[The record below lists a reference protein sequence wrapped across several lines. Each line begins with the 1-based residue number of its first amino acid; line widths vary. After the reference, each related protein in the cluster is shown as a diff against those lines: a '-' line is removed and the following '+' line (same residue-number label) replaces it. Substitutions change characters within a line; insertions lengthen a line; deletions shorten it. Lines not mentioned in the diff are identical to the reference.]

1 MIFQIIEEYKIFP
14 YINIV
19 CSDLEAKLSVKT
31 IGLLRYLRLKEY
43 LFLIIIVKN
52 IQFENFKL
60 LPYEMR
66 KGLQNRRSRVNK
78 CQ

>member
-1 MIFQIIEEYKIFP
+1 M
-14 YINIV
+14 

-52 IQFENFKL
+52 IQFENLKL